1 MFVITCAQRNATWW
15 PMNKKIDGFKSAIEM
30 LQGLDL
36 GAQQSLLAE
45 IARKDPEMAV
55 KLKQNLVTFDDLQFI
70 TVSMMKR
77 LLQDIDLDVLGLA
90 LRGASREL
98 SDHLLAMFSTNMR
111 RDVEDILKGK
121 PRPLS
126 EVMEAQKKIMDVVLK
141 LRERGEIVLS
151 KDKSEK
157 MV

>member
-1 MFVITCAQRNATWW
+1 MKG
-15 PMNKKIDGFKSAIEM
+15 KKVDGFKQAIEM

-36 GAQQSLLAE
+36 AAQQSLLAE
-45 IARKDPEMAV
+45 IARQDPEMAI
-55 KLKQNLVTFDDLQFI
+55 KLKQNMVTFDDLQYL

-77 LLQDIDLDVLGLA
+77 LLQDIDLDTLGLA
-90 LRGASREL
+90 LRGANKQVTE
-98 SDHLLAMFSTNMR
+98 HLLNMFSTGMK
-111 RDVEDILKGK
+111 RDVEDVLRGR

-141 LRERGEIVLS
+141 LREKGEIILS

-157 MV
+157 LV

>member
-1 MFVITCAQRNATWW
+1 
-15 PMNKKIDGFKSAIEM
+15 MNKKIDGFKQAIEM

-36 GAQQSLLAE
+36 AAQQSLIAE
-45 IARKDPEMAV
+45 IARKDPEMAI
-55 KLKQNLVTFDDLQFI
+55 KLKQHLVTFDDLQYI

-90 LRGASREL
+90 LRGANKETVE
-98 SDHLLAMFSTNMR
+98 HLLGMFSTNMR
-111 RDVEDILKGK
+111 RDIEDILKGR

-126 EVMEAQKKIMDVVLK
+126 DVMEAQRKIMDVVHR
-141 LRERGEIVLS
+141 LREKGEIILS

-157 MV
+157 LV

>member
-1 MFVITCAQRNATWW
+1 MK
-15 PMNKKIDGFKSAIEM
+15 KKIDGLKQAVEM

-36 GAQQSLLAE
+36 SAQQSVIAE
-45 IARKDPEMAV
+45 IARRDPEMAI
-55 KLKQNLVTFDDLQFI
+55 KLKQNLVTFDDLQYL
-70 TVSMMKR
+70 TVTMMKR

-90 LRGASREL
+90 LRGANKEL
-98 SDHLLAMFSTNMR
+98 SEHLLNMFSKNMR

-126 EVMEAQKKIMDVVLK
+126 EVLDAQNKIMDVVHR
-141 LRERGEIVLS
+141 LREKGEIILS

-157 MV
+157 YV

>member
-1 MFVITCAQRNATWW
+1 MK
-15 PMNKKIDGFKSAIEM
+15 KKIDGLKQAVEM

-36 GAQQSLLAE
+36 SAQQTIIAE
-45 IARKDPEMAV
+45 IARRDPEMAI
-55 KLKQNLVTFDDLQFI
+55 KLKQNLVTFDDLQYL
-70 TVSMMKR
+70 TVTMMKR

-90 LRGASREL
+90 LRGANKDL
-98 SDHLLAMFSTNMR
+98 SEHLLNMFSKNMR

-126 EVMEAQKKIMDVVLK
+126 EVLDAQNKIMDVVHR
-141 LRERGEIVLS
+141 LREKGEIVLS
-151 KDKSEK
+151 KEKSER

>member
-1 MFVITCAQRNATWW
+1 MK
-15 PMNKKIDGFKSAIEM
+15 KKIDGLKQAVEM

-36 GAQQSLLAE
+36 AAQQSLIAE
-45 IARKDPEMAV
+45 IARRDPEMAI
-55 KLKQNLVTFDDLQFI
+55 KLKQNLVTFDDLQYL

-90 LRGASREL
+90 LRGANKDL
-98 SDHLLAMFSTNMR
+98 SEHLLNMFSTNMR

-126 EVMEAQKKIMDVVLK
+126 DVLDAQKKIMDVVHR
-141 LRERGEIVLS
+141 LREKGEIILS

-157 MV
+157 YV